1 MLKKMVQMSQTIP
14 TLRRIKVMTPI
25 KYDASDEKNILTTLF
40 KYDALD
46 SFRLVLWTVNAAV

>member
-1 MLKKMVQMSQTIP
+1 
-14 TLRRIKVMTPI
+14 LRRMKVMTPI

-46 SFRLVLWTVNAAV
+46 SFRLVLWTM

>member
-1 MLKKMVQMSQTIP
+1 MVQLSQTIP
-14 TLRRIKVMTPI
+14 TLKMMKLMTAI

-46 SFRLVLWTVNAAV
+46 SFRPVLWTM